1 MNEIWKK
8 VTVNSDYEVSNI
20 GNIRSH
26 KHGKTRML
34 KPFRRGSQKKD
45 EQNKGVYLSVRLLN
59 NGTER
64 DYAVHRLVPMAFI
77 PNPNNYPVVNH
88 KDENPNNN
96 HVENLEWCT
105 QSYNIKY
112 GSSID
117 RMMHHREGKNKP
129 RGVFVDNI
137 YFRSLLSASKYIK
150 CCHSTIRYKL
160 NEGITEYN
168 GFNIRWAS

>member
-1 MNEIWKK
+1 MEIWKK
-8 VTVNSDYEVSNI
+8 IPQCDIMSVSNYGRVRNDKTGKI
-20 GNIRSH
+20 YKFPTSGYCSIRV
-26 KHGKTRML
+26 RDNNV
-34 KPFRRGSQKKD
+34 QKK
-45 EQNKGVYLSVRLLN
+45 Y
-59 NGTER
+59 
-64 DYAVHRLVPMAFI
+64 YVHRLVAEAFI
-77 PNPNNYPVVNH
+77 PNPNNYSIVNH

-96 HVENLEWCT
+96 HVDNLEWCT

-112 GSSID
+112 GTSID
-117 RMMHHREGKNKP
+117 RMMCNRDGKNKP

-137 YFRSLLSASKYIK
+137 YFRSLLSASKYMK